1 MKPLIVG
8 IVGSR
13 NTGKST
19 FTIKLS
25 NFIITKGMK
34 VAIIKYSQS
43 HYTMEPESKDSALFH
58 KSKAENVIFSSP
70 YETVSYL
77 KNFQEMHTPLDELLK
92 LVSDETDIVLCESYP
107 SKFRAIP
114 CIFVVKDT
122 SDFVETKARYNEQ
135 RPLFISGPYTET
147 HQGNLE
153 GFPLLSFDRSEDLP
167 VISKVIEELKL
178 SEKEPTN
185 H

>member
-19 FTIKLS
+19 FTLKLS
-25 NFIITKGMK
+25 NFIVTIGMK

-43 HYTMEPESKDSALFH
+43 HYTIEPESKDSALFH

-77 KNFQEMHTPLDELLK
+77 KNFQEIPTPLDELLQ
-92 LVSDETDIVLCESYP
+92 LVPDEIDIVLCESYP
-107 SKFRAIP
+107 SKFGAIP
-114 CIFVVKDT
+114 CIFIVKDK
-122 SDFVETKARYNEQ
+122 SDFVETKARYSEQ

-147 HQGNLE
+147 HQGDLE
-153 GFPLLSFDRSEDLP
+153 GIPLLSFDRSEDLII
-167 VISKVIEELKL
+167 ISKVFEELKS
-178 SEKEPTN
+178 SENEVGN